1 MKKLIFIFLSI
12 LIVLSSCTSSKK
24 YFERG
29 MYDMAINKSTKK
41 LIKKPTKEKE
51 IMVLNDAYR
60 LANQKDKERIDYLR
74 ATGEPDVWE
83 EIFAI
88 YNNMK
93 NRQNRVSVL
102 PSMVLTAIN
111 YKYVN
116 YDQEIIE
123 AKKRAAEY
131 FYANAKRLLEQ
142 NDRLAARQA
151 YHELMKV
158 KSYYANFRDTD
169 ELLGKALFLGTSNVL
184 FSMKNNTGLMIQE
197 DFEKEILKISV
208 EDLSGLFINYDTKVV
223 EGLYYDYTIVLNLK
237 IVDVSPEQVKEVHY
251 TDTKEV
257 EGWEYKLDDKGNVM
271 KDSLGNDIKVTVINT
286 ISCNVIESQQHKAC
300 IISGTLDYWDNRTKQ
315 IIKTDPITAENFFN
329 NYWAVAHGNFDALS
343 EETKRKMKN
352 KAMPFPP
359 DEMMILNTAS
369 TLKEMTKDIIYRNR
383 HIIK

>member
-1 MKKLIFIFLSI
+1 MTKLIFIFLGISI
-12 LIVLSSCTSSKK
+12 IHSSCTSSKK

-60 LANQKDKERIDYLR
+60 IANQKDMERIDYLR

-102 PSMVLTAIN
+102 PPMVLTAIN
-111 YKYVN
+111 YKYIN

-184 FSMKNNTGLMIQE
+184 FSMKNNTGLIIHE
-197 DFEKEILKISV
+197 DNERQ
-208 EDLSGLFINYDTKVV
+208 
-223 EGLYYDYTIVLNLK
+223 
-237 IVDVSPEQVKEVHY
+237 PWQ
-251 TDTKEV
+251 
-257 EGWEYKLDDKGNVM
+257 
-271 KDSLGNDIKVTVINT
+271 
-286 ISCNVIESQQHKAC
+286 
-300 IISGTLDYWDNRTKQ
+300 
-315 IIKTDPITAENFFN
+315 
-329 NYWAVAHGNFDALS
+329 
-343 EETKRKMKN
+343 
-352 KAMPFPP
+352 
-359 DEMMILNTAS
+359 
-369 TLKEMTKDIIYRNR
+369 
-383 HIIK
+383 